1 MESDRAYA
9 YCCQYFIEDVTG
21 WRMYEELHDYE
32 ENGINTRRVL
42 VRYMASWIPWEPNA
56 EKLIAR
62 LRELA
67 GE

>member
-1 MESDRAYA
+1 
-9 YCCQYFIEDVTG
+9 
-21 WRMYEELHDYE
+21 MYEELHDYE